1 MSILLNP
8 RTWIYIAA
16 ALALVLY
23 GAFSYRAG
31 KASVRAEFDSYKIAQ
46 QESRILADR
55 AQRTEEARRQDA
67 ITKEAEDAQKQT
79 NVVEPDIRRSS
90 DSASGLRSAAAD
102 TALRSSKD
110 SCASTASQ
118 SKPDS
123 QALDLLAQLLG
134 RSGERTAELGAYA
147 DRLAIAGSACER
159 SFDALRASQR

>member
-8 RTWIYIAA
+8 RNWIYIGA

-55 AQRTEEARRQDA
+55 AQRTEEVRRNEA

-79 NVVEPDIRRSS
+79 NVVEPDILRAS

-102 TALRSSKD
+102 TARRSSKD
-110 SCASTASQ
+110 SCSSTSSK

-147 DRLAIAGSACER
+147 DRLAIAGSACEK